1 MKKLLVA
8 ASAIA
13 LLSVG
18 AASADT
24 LKVHEAAGAS
34 LSVVFGETTSNQDLP
49 VEMISPNA
57 QTTPVPLPAA
67 GWMLLAGLGAIA
79 AMRRRAKA

>member
-18 AASADT
+18 AAGADT

-34 LSVVFGETTSNQDLP
+34 LAVVFGEVSSDLSDAP
-49 VEMISPNA
+49 PQLVSPNDVSA
-57 QTTPVPLPAA
+57 VPLPAA
-67 GWMLLAGLGAIA
+67 GWMLLAGLGAVA
-79 AMRRRAKA
+79 AMRRRAKV